1 MLRKER
7 FLKSIS
13 QVDRIFENILFGV
26 QQKEINKKFPI
37 FKFFG
42 NVKEREISKKQM
54 ENILFGVQQRKIKK
68 FRIFKFLGNKRKKRE
83 EIDFDYHVGIIQS
96 K

>member
-1 MLRKER
+1 MLKEER
-7 FLKSIS
+7 FSKSIS

-37 FKFFG
+37 FKSFG

-54 ENILFGVQQRKIKK
+54 DLKI
-68 FRIFKFLGNKRKKRE
+68 FYLEYSRKKL
-83 EIDFDYHVGIIQS
+83 IKS
-96 K
+96 